1 MFEKIY
7 LHTGLPKTGTSFLQN
22 ALDALSRRNALVQ
35 TSYPVLNDNEDL
47 IRIQSGSG
55 ESIAFQLLAKLVP
68 DFSTEAVSRLTQQ
81 LFDAADASKPH
92 LLISSEHFSTAEPDR
107 LAYFIELLKV
117 RALSVEIIS
126 FVRPVDQLCQSRYHQ
141 QVKRHSKSEDYNEE
155 YFESFCNRLVTQLSL
170 IGNATDTV
178 HTFGYTRTGLLG
190 LLLSFLG
197 ENPALQDAFSDQL
210 VNRSLTA
217 SEMEILRTI
226 NGVFK
231 NDELST
237 RISDRWIY
245 ANPEAMSCEAGA
257 DRARVY
263 EVLRKVAAAHA
274 VQLVTPA
281 CQEML
286 KGLLRVDSDQ
296 VGGDGLSAE
305 ERGNSPEF
313 PANERVQL
321 LHLALE
327 EIAAFTS
334 SGQALANYAKSLTPT
349 RDTFDPIHYLLLN
362 RDVLAAAI
370 DPVLHFKTFG
380 RKEGRYSALS
390 SVSALFD

>member
-1 MFEKIY
+1 M
-7 LHTGLPKTGTSFLQN
+7 QN
-22 ALDALSRRNALVQ
+22 ALDALSRRNALSH

-47 IRIQSGSG
+47 IRIQSGNG
-55 ESIAFQLLAKLVP
+55 EAIAFQLLSKHVP
-68 DFSTEAVSRLTQQ
+68 DFSTEAVLRLIQQ

-92 LLISSEHFSTAEPDR
+92 LLISSEHFSNAEPDR
-107 LAYFIELLKV
+107 LAYVIELLKV

-141 QVKRHSKSEDYNEE
+141 QVKRHSKSAGYDEG
-155 YFESFCNRLVTQLSL
+155 YFESFCSFL
-170 IGNATDTV
+170 IRQVAVIGTATDAV
-178 HTFGYTRTGLLG
+178 HTFDYARIGLLG
-190 LLLSFLG
+190 QLLRFLG
-197 ENPALQDAFSDQL
+197 EDTTLEDAFNNQL

-217 SEMEILRTI
+217 PEMEMLRTI
-226 NGVFK
+226 NAVFK
-231 NDELST
+231 SDELST

-245 ANPEAMSCEAGA
+245 ANPGAISCEERA
-257 DRARVY
+257 DRDRVY

-274 VQLVTPA
+274 AQLVTPA

-286 KGLLRVDSDQ
+286 NGLLREDSDQ
-296 VGGDGLSAE
+296 MAGGGWSPE
-305 ERGNSPEF
+305 ERGKSPEF
-313 PANERVQL
+313 PANERARL
-321 LHLALE
+321 LHMALE
-327 EIAAFTS
+327 EIAALTS
-334 SGQALANYAKSLTPT
+334 SGQALANYAKNLTPT